1 MDVSI
6 LDFLEELYN
15 MANYYRTPSGLFYK
29 EDNGFARRV
38 SRLNYFQHAGAA
50 KVAAAATPD
59 VNYSKEEQKCID
71 WAQEKIAHNKA
82 NNLDNFKMTNAKG
95 KEFHN
100 IGWLVK
106 TSYEEARTEHPDC
119 APFYDTERE
128 RKLSLKAERQA
139 NKKKRSPRKKT
150 SKSASRKTSKS
161 KARKTSKSKSKVR
174 KTSKSK
180 KTAKK

>member
-1 MDVSI
+1 MFI

-29 EDNGFARRV
+29 EDNGLARRV
-38 SRLNYFQHAGAA
+38 SRLNYLQHAGAA
-50 KVAAAATPD
+50 KVLAAVTPG
-59 VNYSKEEQKCID
+59 VTLSKDEQKCVD
-71 WAQEKIAHNKA
+71 WAQEKIAYNKA

-106 TSYEEARTEHPDC
+106 TSYEEARVEHPDC

-128 RKLSLKAERQA
+128 RKLKEKEIRRA
-139 NKKKRSPRKKT
+139 KKPRRSP
-150 SKSASRKTSKS
+150 RKTSKS
-161 KARKTSKSKSKVR
+161 GVRKTSKSKSPRKTSKSKSTR